1 MGQVLGL
8 GPLLDLGLE
17 LFDRNLAHLGEEC
30 TVDGH
35 RDVQAQC
42 HAHRLEQYARQTH
55 PAWHHFGFCQG
66 DVPEGGHE
74 EHRDA
79 VDYSRCYSILNC
91 LLSCYLGETYLFA
104 AVLAPDTDSCLE
116 LALSHRD
123 HVDRAGSGHGAVP
136 DEVVGQACKRS
147 LRSPNDKRSQRAQT
161 TCDTHGSDRS
171 LGVRHQQL
179 VRRLRRAR
187 IPIAVVQARVVGLI
201 KPLPKDRVHLSR
213 WRTQHTDN
221 NWDIGRH
228 ECTRARRPHNSLAA
242 IRRHRRR
249 HDQFFESVVFEFLPR
264 QMRLT
269 FFVHLGFLKR
279 ARFFSECA
287 DGVL

>member
-17 LFDRNLAHLGEEC
+17 LVDRDLAHLGEEC

-55 PAWHHFGFCQG
+55 PAWHHFGLCQG
-66 DVPEGGHE
+66 HVPEGGHE

-123 HVDRAGSGHGAVP
+123 HVDRAGGGHGAIP

-147 LRSPNDKRSQRAQT
+147 LRSADDKRGQRAQT

-187 IPIAVVQARVVGLI
+187 IPVAVVEARVIRLVD
-201 KPLPKDRVHLSR
+201 PLPE
-213 WRTQHTDN
+213 
-221 NWDIGRH
+221 
-228 ECTRARRPHNSLAA
+228 ECLLLCRR
-242 IRRHRRR
+242 
-249 HDQFFESVVFEFLPR
+249 
-264 QMRLT
+264 
-269 FFVHLGFLKR
+269 
-279 ARFFSECA
+279 
-287 DGVL
+287 